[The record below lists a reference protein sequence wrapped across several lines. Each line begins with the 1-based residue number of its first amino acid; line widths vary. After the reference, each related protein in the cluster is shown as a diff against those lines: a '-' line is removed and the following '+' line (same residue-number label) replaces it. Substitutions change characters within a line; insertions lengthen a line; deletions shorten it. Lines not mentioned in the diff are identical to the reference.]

1 MIQFKNLWTL
11 KIRHDYF
18 EDGKCHWGNMQLS
31 QHSVSLLNRRHCRW
45 MQTDIAEWK
54 LVSCGEAALDDADA
68 LEMDFVCS
76 DPGLFYNT
84 QWDWKADGTCRQL
97 KVGIDSDRRIEM
109 KTLPGEKVTST
120 SNAYFQLAVSLQGAD
135 DEPSTVTELAFEANA
150 LYWEYWLIPRDG
162 NMSRKL
168 ELEMTGG
175 GAECSLDR
183 CEDADNPLNIP
194 LHKFRTSVPLKL
206 TERGRERIVLYEML
220 PSGIRRPLIR
230 SLPLPVQGQVP
241 CKRRDTVVAIV
252 YF

>member
-18 EDGKCHWGNMQLS
+18 EDGKCRWGKMLLS
-31 QHSVSLLNRRHCRW
+31 RSSDSLLNRRGCRW
-45 MQTDIAEWK
+45 VQTDIAEWK
-54 LVSCGEAALDDADA
+54 LVSCGEVALDDADT
-68 LEMDFVCS
+68 LEMDFVCN

-84 QWDWKADGTCRQL
+84 QWNWKAGGTCRQL
-97 KVGIDSDRRIEM
+97 KVGIDSDRRIDM
-109 KTLPGEKVTST
+109 KTLPEEKVDSKAG
-120 SNAYFQLAVSLQGAD
+120 AYFRLAVALCGAD
-135 DEPSTVTELAFEANA
+135 DEKPTVTELDFEANV

-162 NMSRKL
+162 NMNRKP

-175 GAECSLDR
+175 GAECSLYR
-183 CEDADNPLNIP
+183 CEDDDNPLSIS
-194 LHKFRTSVPLKL
+194 LHRFRTSVPLKL
-206 TERGRERIVLYEML
+206 TERVRERVVLYEML

-230 SLPLPVQGQVP
+230 SLPIPVQGQVP